1 MSKVIFI
8 TGVSSG
14 IGKRCAEYL
23 ANLGNTVY
31 GTSRQ
36 PITEKLAYSVLQ
48 MDVTD
53 RRSIQESIQKV
64 IEKDKKIDVL
74 INNAGIGIGGSIEEY
89 SEEEIKKQFD
99 TNFFGSLNMIREV
112 IPVMRKNGEGMIINI
127 SSLGGLM
134 GLPFQGIY
142 SASKYAIEGLSE
154 ALRMELKNT
163 GIKIVLINPGDFKTN
178 FTDNR
183 MTSVN
188 QNTNSLY
195 KDQFNKTICVIE
207 HDERN
212 GADPIKIAVKISKII
227 NKKSPKFRY
236 LVGGLE
242 QVLFTRSKAILPAKW
257 FAAILRDHYK
267 VK

>member
-14 IGKRCAEYL
+14 IGRKCAEYL
-23 ANLGNTVY
+23 SSLGHIVY
-31 GTSRQ
+31 GASRRS
-36 PITEKLAYSVLQ
+36 ITDASFNVLQ

-53 RRSIQESIQKV
+53 QTSINECL
-64 IEKDKKIDVL
+64 KKIFERENRIDVL

-89 SEEEIKKQFD
+89 TNDEIKKQFD
-99 TNFFGSLNMIREV
+99 TNFFGCLNMIKSV
-112 IPVMRKNGEGMIINI
+112 LPYMRKNGSGMIINI

-142 SASKYAIEGLSE
+142 SATKYAIEGLSE
-154 ALRMELKNT
+154 ALRMELKNS
-163 GIKIVLINPGDFKTN
+163 GIKVIVINPGDFKTN

-183 MTSVN
+183 KLSVN
-188 QNTNSLY
+188 QNDGSLY
-195 KDQFNKTICVIE
+195 KDQFGKTIGVIE

-212 GADPIKIAVKISKII
+212 GADPIKIAILISKII
-227 NKKSPKFRY
+227 NKQSPKFRY
-236 LVGGLE
+236 LVGSLE
-242 QVLFTRSKAILPAKW
+242 QTLFTRSKAILPAKW
-257 FAAILRDHYK
+257 FSAILRDHYK